1 MRGIIGGR
9 LRRAGT
15 WRQIPGEIAFQPS

>member
-9 LRRAGT
+9 LSRAGT
-15 WRQIPGEIAFQPS
+15 WHQIPGEIAFQPS

>member
-9 LRRAGT
+9 LSRAGT